1 MSTHDHAAPRRAR
14 PPRCPSRGLR
24 PPYADVVPKST
35 GDRWMGAPE
44 AAEYLGVQLRTLYKF
59 IDDGLIPAYKL
70 GRVIRLK
77 REDVDAFVESQRLAH
92 GSLGHLYPPYN
103 DARAEDAEEDAAA
116 SIPLGAVTVSVSQAA
131 TMLGIS
137 RAAAFSRAKRGEL
150 APGVPAL
157 RLGRRLTRVSR
168 MQLEDYLAKEQS
180 GDS

>member
-1 MSTHDHAAPRRAR
+1 
-14 PPRCPSRGLR
+14 
-24 PPYADVVPKST
+24 
-35 GDRWMGAPE
+35 MGAPE

-59 IDDGLIPAYKL
+59 IDESLIPAYKL

-77 REDVDAFVESQRLAH
+77 REDVDAFVESQRLAP
-92 GSLGHLYPPYN
+92 GSLGHLYPPYT

-168 MQLEDYLAKEQS
+168 VQLEDYLARQRPRNL
-180 GDS
+180 